1 MMPTTVEI
9 ITQEDLEAR
18 FGPAEVVEPAAEE
31 TPAQSGGR

>member
-9 ITQEDLEAR
+9 ITQEELEAR

-31 TPAQSGGR
+31 APAQSGGR